1 MLYTGRYAPFYA
13 DMLNIDP
20 AVRQI
25 TSLSLNAFDYFILHF
40 ALHGLQP
47 LHLLH
52 PAAMDVHNE
61 KRKTLY
67 IYLVADYMCTFLPS
81 HPDAVVLP
89 SNVGDGGGSGGVGK
103 MLAFGG
109 GGGVGG
115 GGGGN
120 SSGMTPM
127 HQPSIQ

>member
-13 DMLNIDP
+13 DTLNIDP

-25 TSLSLNAFDYFILHF
+25 TSLSLNAFDYFMLHF

-89 SNVGDGGGSGGVGK
+89 SNVGDGSAGGK
-103 MLAFGG
+103 MSAFGG
-109 GGGVGG
+109 GGG

-120 SSGMTPM
+120 GGVLTPM